1 MAAIIGASVLAIVI
15 LVSILIICGMPLG
28 QLVMGGR
35 FRVFSKKWRLLLAV
49 QLVLQLFFV
58 VIILQTGGFMPL
70 WFSASVTRSICI
82 VMAAYLTL
90 NTLLNL
96 LSKSKPER
104 YLMTPLSA
112 LASLCFY
119 ISAL

>member
-1 MAAIIGASVLAIVI
+1 
-15 LVSILIICGMPLG
+15 
-28 QLVMGGR
+28 MGGR
-35 FRVFSKKWRLLLAV
+35 FRVFPKKWRLLLAG
-49 QLVLQLFFV
+49 QLILQLFFV
-58 VIILQTGGFMPL
+58 VIILQMGGFLPL
-70 WFSASVTRSICI
+70 WFSASATTTICI

-119 ISAL
+119 LTAL